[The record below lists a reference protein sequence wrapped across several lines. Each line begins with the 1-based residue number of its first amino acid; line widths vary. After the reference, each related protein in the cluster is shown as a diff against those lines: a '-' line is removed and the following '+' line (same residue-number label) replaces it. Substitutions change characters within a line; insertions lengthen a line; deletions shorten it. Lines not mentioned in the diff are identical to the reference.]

1 MKIIDLPNMILG
13 AEPQREASP
22 VAMFVMLGVGVVLF
36 YLMMMRP
43 ALRDR
48 RKHEDLIKSLKKND
62 KVLTSGGMIGFFV
75 SASPDS
81 SEITLRVDDNFKLK
95 FHRNYIVGVL
105 NEEKKD
111 SQ

>member
-1 MKIIDLPNMILG
+1 MTIFDLNNMFLG
-13 AEPQREASP
+13 AEQPREASP
-22 VAMFVMLGVGVVLF
+22 VAMFVILGIGVVLF
-36 YLMMMRP
+36 YLIMMRP

-62 KVLTSGGMIGFFV
+62 KVLTTGGLIGSFI
-75 SASPDS
+75 STSPDGA
-81 SEITLRVDDNFKLK
+81 EITLRVDDNFKLK

-111 SQ
+111 S